1 MPTFPAPQCSA
12 SAARSKDI
20 FKGISYVSLAGKTRV
35 QSILFGN
42 VGQPGMDKYMQ
53 STQSIVW
60 GRASAWA
67 GRAQRAIVDIAVVE
81 ILALV
86 VWAAIRDP
94 HSVPEVFLFATIPV
108 SLTILAA
115 DWWGSPQFWEA
126 WDSEDQR
133 LGVHSPINALDHFIV
148 QPLDRRIKRS
158 KKREHANPKRDL
170 FIPKELSQRGAIG
183 RDINIHRTANPP
195 RSRGGAPRKKD
206 GGGSNSDGG
215 GKGDGEPQHPHQIPA
230 CAPDQQSFFSFQSAA
245 RILDCSP
252 KTLRNKVSAGK
263 IPAPIQT
270 AVGPRF
276 TADSLHAIIHPP
288 ISVVAPPA
296 RPRGRPRISAS
307 HGKGG
312 AA

>member
-1 MPTFPAPQCSA
+1 M
-12 SAARSKDI
+12 
-20 FKGISYVSLAGKTRV
+20 GKHGTDR
-35 QSILFGN
+35 
-42 VGQPGMDKYMQ
+42 YMQ
-53 STQSIVW
+53 STQSLIW
-60 GRASAWA
+60 SRALALM
-67 GRAQRAIVDIAVVE
+67 GRAQRRIVEISVVA

-86 VWAAIRDP
+86 AWAAIRDP
-94 HSVPEVFLFATIPV
+94 YAAPEVLLFATIPV
-108 SLTILAA
+108 LLTMLAA
-115 DWWGSPQFWEA
+115 DRWGGAEFWGA
-126 WDSEDQR
+126 WHFEDER

-158 KKREHANPKRDL
+158 RKREHANPKRDL

-183 RDINIHRTANPP
+183 RDITIRRAANSHRAH
-195 RSRGGAPRKKD
+195 GCAPRKKD
-206 GGGSNSDGG
+206 GGGASDDGGGGG
-215 GKGDGEPQHPHQIPA
+215 GKGDGEPPHQVPA
-230 CAPDQQSFFSFQSAA
+230 CTSDQQSFFSFQSAA

-276 TADSLHAIIHPP
+276 TADSLQAIIHPP
-288 ISVVAPPA
+288 IPVVVPPA

-307 HGKGG
+307 NGKGG

>member
-1 MPTFPAPQCSA
+1 
-12 SAARSKDI
+12 
-20 FKGISYVSLAGKTRV
+20 
-35 QSILFGN
+35 
-42 VGQPGMDKYMQ
+42 MDKYMQ

-60 GRASAWA
+60 GRALALA
-67 GRAQRAIVDIAVVE
+67 GRAQRRIVDIAVVA

-86 VWAAIRDP
+86 AWAAIRDP
-94 HSVPEVFLFATIPV
+94 YAAPEVLLFATIPV
-108 SLTILAA
+108 LLTMLAA
-115 DWWGSPQFWEA
+115 DRWGGAEFWGA
-126 WDSEDQR
+126 WHFEDER

-158 KKREHANPKRDL
+158 RKREHANPKRDL

-183 RDINIHRTANPP
+183 RDITIRRAANSHRAH
-195 RSRGGAPRKKD
+195 GCAPRKKD
-206 GGGSNSDGG
+206 GGGASDDGGGGG
-215 GKGDGEPQHPHQIPA
+215 GKGDGEPPHQVPA
-230 CAPDQQSFFSFQSAA
+230 CTSDQQSFFSFQSAA

-276 TADSLHAIIHPP
+276 TADSLQAIIHPP
-288 ISVVAPPA
+288 IPVVVPPA
-296 RPRGRPRISAS
+296 RPRGRPRIPPSN
-307 HGKGG
+307 GKGG